1 MKLWTT
7 ALRYADASAQISD
20 DDLDFVRFVEDASNV
35 GWVKRLEKQLEH
47 LGMSGRCNIYQ

>member
-7 ALRYADASAQISD
+7 ALRCADASAQISD